1 MQIYSHLLS
10 DRIYFTF
17 NQFSLTRRKGNSVI
31 YVKDLEKTE
40 GAINNG
46 QRSHV
51 KVVHQLK
58 IHKQNRVFTFYTR
71 KCINFTHLS
80 HKPIK

>member
-17 NQFSLTRRKGNSVI
+17 NQFTLTRRKGNSVI

-40 GAINNG
+40 GAINN
-46 QRSHV
+46 V

-58 IHKQNRVFTFYTR
+58 IHKQNRVFTFLHA
-71 KCINFTHLS
+71 KMH
-80 HKPIK
+80 